1 MELVNFEQVK
11 RSIEEGTKH
20 CLKKLKQDPSDYECH
35 SALTIILNENLSA
48 PTNYSEKEQNE
59 LLNCLKFS
67 ILPLNE
73 EEEKIKLLKQIS
85 WDVFTLMMPFLSLS
99 DSTSNIAQEIVQSIA
114 QHNNARETHMMIMER
129 FSWLEW
135 KSQHCSTMEFSNL
148 IKVLRIVLNR
158 LDRKI
163 LIKFLPETVQAVI
176 RVWSALD
183 ELDDVHRDI
192 VTDSLIQFAEIIA
205 ELMEVEKKE
214 LKLDPTRKDLDNQEY
229 YLSSYLI
236 ITSFEKFIRSTHIP
250 MSPAYY
256 EIYHPKFHILWER
269 KQSAGVRT
277 IDKARLMRLIQAS
290 IKAHISID
298 QLVNYINSLIKE
310 PTVKDSIFST
320 KDFPISP
327 SGVIIYVA
335 SVIYY
340 QFMHQDDSSVEKA
353 VIPLSPGWLFK
364 NIVSIASKCLSSD
377 AKELEMADKTL
388 LVLLYL
394 TERNEENTISS
405 DHLEAKLSNDGT
417 TITHLYQFI
426 SVFASTSPDE
436 TLRFISFKLLSRLIT
451 LCKDDARIFLLREL
465 LTNCPFETMKSA
477 AIEIVKENVAQGL
490 DKAYESKSNDKS
502 TISVFASRFIIETF
516 FPHILRFESP
526 SILEN
531 EKEFSEKYSFIM
543 QGLNFYLF
551 LLMRDKENL
560 TGVWNNKQII
570 ETNKEY
576 IEPIKKQC
584 DILAIEFGKK
594 LEKLN
599 KNVQETSHTGHNHN
613 DILSNFSEKVQPNT
627 VEFNL
632 LLDETNL
639 NNIQFTPSQELA
651 V

>member
-48 PTNYSEKEQNE
+48 PTNYSKKEQNE

-99 DSTSNIAQEIVQSIA
+99 DSTSNITQEIVQSIA

-176 RVWSALD
+176 R
-183 ELDDVHRDI
+183 
-192 VTDSLIQFAEIIA
+192 
-205 ELMEVEKKE
+205 E

-277 IDKARLMRLIQAS
+277 IDKARLIRLIQAS

-490 DKAYESKSNDKS
+490 NKAYESKSNDKS

-560 TGVWNNKQII
+560 TGVWNNKQIS